1 MNYAKNNCKNM
12 DLINVSNAEIKE
24 YYKATKDWK
33 SYYNFVL
40 EEVLEEYKDN
50 ESMLQLIKILSK
62 HLHNYSNKD
71 YINVSVE
78 RIIERKKHRIT
89 CKPYLKTTLC
99 NYRIKIH
106 NKHNNP
112 YILLEEK
119 AHKSCIDLYLNDIN
133 NIQVEEQYN
142 GQQYHITFRYDD
154 NVDYD
159 MYVSNY
165 DKV

>member
-1 MNYAKNNCKNM
+1 MKTATTNQCN
-12 DLINVSNAEIKE
+12 LINVSNAEIKE
-24 YYKATKDWK
+24 FYKATKDFK

-78 RIIERKKHRIT
+78 RIIERKKHRII
-89 CKPYLKTTLC
+89 CKPYLKTTLS
-99 NYRIKIH
+99 NYIVKISNDYNEPCIIINEKSH
-106 NKHNNP
+106 N
-112 YILLEEK
+112 
-119 AHKSCIDLYLNDIN
+119 SCIDLYLNDIKDI
-133 NIQVEEQYN
+133 NIEDEYN

-154 NVDYD
+154 SIDYD
-159 MYVSNY
+159 MYISNY

>member
-1 MNYAKNNCKNM
+1 MKTATINQF

-24 YYKATKDWK
+24 FYKATKDFK
-33 SYYNFVL
+33 SYYNIIL
-40 EEVLEEYKDN
+40 KEILEEYKDN
-50 ESMLQLIKILSK
+50 KPMLQLIKILSK
-62 HLHNYSNKD
+62 HLLKYSDKD
-71 YINVSVE
+71 FINVSVE
-78 RIIERKKHRIT
+78 RVVKRTRNNAK
-89 CKPYLKTTLC
+89 CKPYLKTTFC
-99 NYRIKIH
+99 NYIVKIS
-106 NKHNNP
+106 NEYNNP
-112 YILLEEK
+112 CILLEEK